1 MNFKKILQIH
11 YFWKNYLRYRCNYY
25 KAHIFII
32 FNFRLEDQ
40 KEDCQTKFG
49 CRIEFMDL
57 EIMKQIDKKVF
68 KDLCQKIVDNCISE
82 DDFNYFHLQDD
93 SAKIQKTFFDL

>member
-1 MNFKKILQIH
+1 ML
-11 YFWKNYLRYRCNYY
+11 NYTYHPNQ
-25 KAHIFII
+25 KII
-32 FNFRLEDQ
+32 FSQHRLQVPIFLKKFDFRLEDQ